1 MKQPIK
7 AGDICKVIM
16 GLARRNS
23 PNIGLTVTVGQRQ
36 HGAEGGDHSQF
47 GPVHRCTGEGVQQYT
62 DSGQFQVMG
71 WADFPTAWLD
81 KIEPPKLT
89 NTTETKEE
97 LSI

>member
-36 HGAEGGDHSQF
+36 YGDHGGDHSQF
-47 GPVHRCTGEGVQQYT
+47 GPVHRCTGEGVQQYCN
-62 DSGQFQVMG
+62 DGQFHIMG
-71 WADFPTAWLD
+71 WADFPIAWLELV
-81 KIEPPKLT
+81 EPPALANSRKSKR
-89 NTTETKEE
+89 EV
-97 LSI
+97 SA